1 MSTSPAPTAPAETA
15 PLSEGARIV
24 NTFIAPSKTFADL
37 RRKASWW
44 VPWLII
50 SVFSLIFIYTVD
62 RQVGFEQITQNEIAK
77 SPKRAEQI
85 EKLPADQQANNLR
98 ISTTIRRYASYAV
111 PILALIGFLVIAVVL
126 WATFSLAAGAA
137 VPFPVALAIVIYGS
151 LPSIFHVL
159 LGTISLIA
167 GSMSGALDKAA
178 YNIQNPVAT
187 NPAYF
192 LDPTGNKFVYG
203 IASALDVFML
213 WTIVL
218 IGIGFAANGKVKRG
232 TAIGIVL
239 GWYILYKLIGAG
251 TAVAFS

>member
-1 MSTSPAPTAPAETA
+1 MSTSPVPAMPSETA

-44 VPWLII
+44 APWLII
-50 SVFSLIFIYTVD
+50 SLFTLIFIYTVD
-62 RQVGFEQITQNEIAK
+62 RQVGFDQITQNEIAK

-85 EKLPADQQANNLR
+85 EKLPADQRANNLR
-98 ISTTIRRYASYAV
+98 ISTTITRYASYAV

-137 VPFPVALAIVIYGS
+137 VPFSVALAIVIYGS
-151 LPSIFHVL
+151 LPSIFHAL
-159 LGTISLIA
+159 LATVSLIA
-167 GSMSGALDKAA
+167 GSASGALDKTA

-192 LDPTGNKFVYG
+192 MDPAGNKFVYG

-218 IGIGFAANGKVKRG
+218 IGIGFATNSKVKRG

-239 GWYILYKLIGAG
+239 GWYLLYKLMGAG
-251 TAVAFS
+251 FAAAFS